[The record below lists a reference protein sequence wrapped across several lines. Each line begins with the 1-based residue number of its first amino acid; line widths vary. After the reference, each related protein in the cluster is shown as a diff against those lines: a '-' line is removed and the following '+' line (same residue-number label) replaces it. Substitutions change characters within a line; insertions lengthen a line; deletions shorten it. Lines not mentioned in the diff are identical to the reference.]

1 MSPSSLASPNASSPA
16 SIVGTAPT
24 PVRSAGDGS
33 TPAESFA
40 RALNQANGPS
50 VPAPGASRTREQAST
65 NPLEFDSRTLP
76 PGNPTHHATAYRPT
90 LQRKEAAESGDEK
103 SPAQRAGVARGAGA
117 SGNGNAGKTTAG
129 TATDTGSDTG
139 TDTATGSGV
148 AGPDP
153 SLPNIGGPVITWLSG
168 RPAAADRAAGKTT
181 GRGVAGG
188 DTAGASALASTSS
201 RGGLAP
207 GVDTAATAS
216 AAAAALGQRGETGAS
231 ALAAAADR
239 ASIDGTA
246 PAAMTPAAPGAA
258 AAMAAALPTPL
269 TPLTPSAMLAAT
281 ANGATATP
289 SPTEGHLPVS
299 PGSSDFAPALGAQLT
314 VFLRDGVQQARLHL
328 HPAELGPLTVQ
339 IQLDGASA
347 QVRLAAE
354 HPLTRQALEQA
365 MPTLASTLRESG
377 LTLTGGGVFEQPA
390 NQQQPDARAPGG
402 SRADGARSTAADN
415 PGHDAADA
423 AAAPLRTL
431 GARRGVVDLVA

>member
-1 MSPSSLASPNASSPA
+1 MSPSSLSSPNASSPA

-33 TPAESFA
+33 NPPESFA
-40 RALNQANGPS
+40 RVLNQANAPS
-50 VPAPGASRTREQAST
+50 APALGAATAHEQAST
-65 NPLEFDSRTLP
+65 NPLDFDSRTLP
-76 PGNPTHHATAYRPT
+76 PGNPTHHGTAHRPT
-90 LQRKEAAESGDEK
+90 LQRKEAADSGDEK
-103 SPAQRAGVARGAGA
+103 SPAQRAGVARSAGA
-117 SGNGNAGKTTAG
+117 SGDGNAGKTTAG
-129 TATDTGSDTG
+129 TATDTDTG
-139 TDTATGSGV
+139 TDTATAAGSGV

-153 SLPNIGGPVITWLSG
+153 SLPNTGGPLTTWLSG
-168 RPAAADRAAGKTT
+168 RSAAADRAAGKATS
-181 GRGVAGG
+181 RGVAGG
-188 DTAGASALASTSS
+188 DTACASALASTSS

-207 GVDTAATAS
+207 GVDTGTTAS
-216 AAAAALGQRGETGAS
+216 AAAAALGHRGETGAS
-231 ALAAAADR
+231 ALVATAER
-239 ASIDGTA
+239 GSIDGMA
-246 PAAMTPAAPGAA
+246 PAAMTPAAPSAV

-269 TPLTPSAMLAAT
+269 TPTAMWAAT

-390 NQQQPDARAPGG
+390 NPQQPDARAPGG
-402 SRADGARSTAADN
+402 NRADGARSTAADN
-415 PGHDAADA
+415 PGLDTADA
-423 AAAPLRTL
+423 AAAPLPPL
-431 GARRGVVDLVA
+431 VARRGVVDLVA